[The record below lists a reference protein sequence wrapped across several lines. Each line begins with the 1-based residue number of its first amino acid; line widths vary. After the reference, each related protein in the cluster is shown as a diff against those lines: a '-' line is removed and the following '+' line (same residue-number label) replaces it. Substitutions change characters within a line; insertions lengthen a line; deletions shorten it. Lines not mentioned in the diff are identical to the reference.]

1 MAELQGKAMIGFGSV
16 KKIPTTNY
24 QWLTIVSKVET
35 GVFLTK
41 KKDVIHTLQVDNTLW
56 IGRIKKVENFM
67 EVDDIAT
74 KFLHTKIDC
83 FPSFHPKKSSIFQC
97 RYETLR

>member
-1 MAELQGKAMIGFGSV
+1 MIGLGSD

-35 GVFLTK
+35 GVFFDK

-74 KFLHTKIDC
+74 KFLHT
-83 FPSFHPKKSSIFQC
+83 
-97 RYETLR
+97 

>member
-1 MAELQGKAMIGFGSV
+1 MAELQGKAMIGLGYDR
-16 KKIPTTNY
+16 KIPTTNY

-35 GVFLTK
+35 GVFWQ

-74 KFLHTKIDC
+74 KFLHT
-83 FPSFHPKKSSIFQC
+83 
-97 RYETLR
+97 